1 MDSIHC
7 GKSEALAGPNMV
19 CDVTFKLT
27 PLLTC
32 SVREVVDVKPPEGH
46 DIGLL
51 ELIVEANQ

>member
-1 MDSIHC
+1 
-7 GKSEALAGPNMV
+7 MV